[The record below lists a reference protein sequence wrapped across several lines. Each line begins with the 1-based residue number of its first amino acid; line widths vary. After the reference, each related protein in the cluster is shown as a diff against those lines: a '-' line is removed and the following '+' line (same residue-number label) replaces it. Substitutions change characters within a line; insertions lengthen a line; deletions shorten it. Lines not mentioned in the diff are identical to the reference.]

1 MEEKEY
7 RITEY
12 LGIFTIEVKGFTTKG
27 FFKNTKEYYWSG
39 VDTFG
44 REFYAG
50 DYTGL
55 TRRMSSF
62 SSLDDAKIKLEQIK
76 KGVII
81 HK

>member
-1 MEEKEY
+1 MEKEY

-12 LGIFTIEVKGFTTKG
+12 LGVFTIEVKCFRTKG
-27 FFKNTKEYYWSG
+27 LFKKTKKHYWSG
-39 VDTFG
+39 LDTFG
-44 REFYAG
+44 REFYSG

-55 TRRMSSF
+55 TRRMGSF
-62 SSLDDAKIKLEQIK
+62 SCLDDAKKKLEQIK